1 MSVLKALLY
10 VGFGA
15 ELTWLWLM
23 GYTQMW
29 GLAAIF
35 GLIPMLSFDL
45 AQWLSPWSKPKEKDP
60 SNY

>member
-29 GLAAIF
+29 GLVAIF

-45 AQWLSPWSKPKEKDP
+45 AQWLSSWSKPKEKDP